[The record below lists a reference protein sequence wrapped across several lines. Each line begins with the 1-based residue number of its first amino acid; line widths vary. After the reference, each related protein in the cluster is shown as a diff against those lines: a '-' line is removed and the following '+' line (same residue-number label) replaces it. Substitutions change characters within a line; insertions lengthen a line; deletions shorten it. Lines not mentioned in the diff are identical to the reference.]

1 MREIRRSRKNQEA
14 SKKIEKAKRNSHRR
28 KITTTSVG
36 CSSDIMSHYWF
47 NQSESSNN
55 FFLFLAEG
63 LFLAGITGN
72 PSSSSSSPN
81 SFFDLAAA
89 GFAGLF
95 DTKVSGSS
103 SSPNKSFFFLVG
115 VGFDCFTGDGEEEDS
130 SSNIPFFFFG
140 TGAISFTGSS
150 YIKTCFFGGGCDTG
164 SLGWTFFTSTY
175 YYSSNN
181 SPFFF
186 GWATGSV
193 FLGIEG
199 TSGFFVGLNE
209 GSSS

>member
-1 MREIRRSRKNQEA
+1 MRRGRKKQEVP
-14 SKKIEKAKRNSHRR
+14 KNKEKVKRNSHRR

-36 CSSDIMSHYWF
+36 CLSDIMSHYWF

-55 FFLFLAEG
+55 FLLFLAEG
-63 LFLAGITGN
+63 LFLVAITGN
-72 PSSSSSSPN
+72 PSSSSSPKR
-81 SFFDLAAA
+81 FFDLAAA
-89 GFAGLF
+89 GFAGFF

-115 VGFDCFTGDGEEEDS
+115 VGFDCFTGDGEEDS

-140 TGAISFTGSS
+140 AGAISFTGSS

-164 SLGWTFFTSTY
+164 SLGWTFLTSTY

-181 SPFFF
+181 PPFFF
-186 GWATGSV
+186 GGATGSV
-193 FLGIEG
+193 FLGIAG
-199 TSGFFVGLNE
+199 TSGFFAGLNE